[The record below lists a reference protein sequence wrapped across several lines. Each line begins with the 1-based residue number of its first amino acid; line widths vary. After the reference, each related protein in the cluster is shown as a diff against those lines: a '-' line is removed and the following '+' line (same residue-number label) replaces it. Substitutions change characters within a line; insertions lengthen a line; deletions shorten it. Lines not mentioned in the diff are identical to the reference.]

1 MSARKRRSPGDGSLF
16 KRSSDGLWVGSVEVP
31 TADGKRRPKR
41 VSAKDYKTAKRKL
54 DELRTAVL
62 AGNIPISDS
71 TTVAAWLNRWLEIKR
86 RQVRQGTYNYYEESI
101 RLHIIPHI
109 GYLKLRKLTPEH
121 VRAMIERIN
130 TTANAQRAHKTLKLA
145 LKTALI
151 DGLLTRNVVEA
162 VDKPDHAARE
172 RGALSADAATL
183 AIRAGFALE
192 ESRDGKRAD
201 PRLASRWAAAFLTGG
216 RPAELRGLEWSRV
229 DFDNA
234 VVDLAWQLQPLKK
247 VHGCGDAVDKAYP
260 CGRARPGWCPQGRWD
275 FKPGFEYRDCHRST
289 VWTRPKT
296 RAGTRIVPIVPPLLG
311 MLDAHRLATASQP
324 NPYGLVWHHV
334 DGRPIAPKDDAAA
347 WARVLAVA
355 QLPAVEVYAARHT
368 ATTLLQQVGVPEDVR
383 MRIAGHSSAAAH
395 REYVHVDQ
403 SQTRAALGKLER
415 LLLG

>member
-1 MSARKRRSPGDGSLF
+1 MSTRKRRSPGDGSLF

-54 DELRTAVL
+54 DELRAAVQS
-62 AGNIPISDS
+62 GNIPISDN

-101 RLHIIPHI
+101 RLHIVPHI
-109 GYLKLRKLTPEH
+109 GHLKLRQLTPEH
-121 VRAMIERIN
+121 VRGMLEQAT
-130 TTANAQRAHKTLKLA
+130 TTANAQRSHKTLKLA
-145 LKTALI
+145 LKTALT
-151 DGLLTRNVVEA
+151 DGLLARNVVEA

-172 RGALSADAATL
+172 RGALTADAAAL
-183 AIRAGFALE
+183 AIKTAIALE
-192 ESRDGKRAD
+192 ESRGGTSTD
-201 PRLASRWAAAFLTGG
+201 PWLASRWAAAFLTGG
-216 RPAELRGLEWSRV
+216 RPAELRGLEWDRV

-234 VVDLAWQLQPLKK
+234 VMDLAWQLQPLKK
-247 VHGCGDAVDKAYP
+247 AHGCGEAVDKTFP
-260 CGRARPGWCPQGRWD
+260 CRRTRPGWCPQARWD

-296 RAGTRIVPIVPPLLG
+296 KAGTRIVPIVPPLLA
-311 MLDAHRLATASQP
+311 MLNAHRLATAGQP

-334 DGRPIAPKDDAAA
+334 DGRPIAPKDDAAD
-347 WARVLAVA
+347 WGRVLTAA

-383 MRIAGHSSAAAH
+383 MQITGHSSAAAH
-395 REYVHVDQ
+395 REYVHIDQ
-403 SQTRAALGKLER
+403 SQTRSALGKLEQ